1 VPVAPPEVTQPF
13 DRVYRTRRG
22 MKFQIS
28 PDQARLYIDGQ
39 YVGVADDW
47 DDHGGG
53 KVFPFAAGTHNV
65 RAALPGYR
73 DLRLQIVADPSAG
86 KDTESAGDEMKRL
99 SKEPFPKTA
108 KIDYAATSGIVF
120 SPKFGAAE
128 ITVDGKPA
136 GTASQYSPSAP
147 LKLSGPM
154 VHEIVIRRVARPD
167 KTVRVLAASTAG
179 KDNVEVKE

>member
-1 VPVAPPEVTQPF
+1 
-13 DRVYRTRRG
+13 

-53 KVFPFAAGTHNV
+53 KVFPLSPGTHAL

-73 DLRLQIVADPSAG
+73 DLRLQIVVEPGASP
-86 KDTESAGDEMKRL
+86 DTESAGDEMVRV
-99 SKEPFPKTA
+99 SKEVFPKVPRV
-108 KIDYAATSGIVF
+108 DYSTTSGIVF

-128 ITVDGKPA
+128 VTVDGKPA
-136 GTASQYSPSAP
+136 GVASQYSAAAP
-147 LKLSGPM
+147 LKLSGPTM
-154 VHEIVIRRVARPD
+154 HEIVITRVARPA

-179 KDNVEVKE
+179 RDIAEIKE